1 LTDPALTIEHVLSDD
16 LREWLISEPRFPVLA
31 VNTPDGAPSQS
42 VMWFMLD
49 PDQPDTILM
58 NTRLSRAKYRWMRDD
73 PRASLCFEEKLEWVA
88 LRGRVALD
96 EDRERSLEDI
106 KTLARRYGDD
116 PEEFNGQERVT
127 IRLRVEKVI
136 RHA

>member
-1 LTDPALTIEHVLSDD
+1 LTDPALTIERVLSDD

-96 EDRERSLEDI
+96 EDRERSLEGI